1 MTLVQRFT
9 VVSLTS
15 AVILSV
21 VFGELAARIATEF
34 ALRRQA
40 HAFAVYVS
48 EFAAP
53 RLVPA
58 DFFQPPPAIRAQ
70 FEFTLRSLIGRAH
83 IQHVSV
89 WNRRGEILYSDDPQL
104 VGTVQVLSPSVTDAL
119 AGQLRW
125 QLLPGSRG
133 ARSVGRMEVFVPV
146 VVAGDGRPVGVYHV
160 VADIPD
166 LEPTLVRLSRT
177 VRASVVGGIL
187 LLYLATFTVVR
198 QASRDLDRQQRALRA
213 AFIGIVRSLAHA
225 VDARDMPTAHHSS
238 RVAEYAEA
246 IAREM
251 GLDEDAVG
259 VVQVAGLLHDVGKIG
274 IRDELLS
281 KRSSLTPQEWEIMRR
296 HPVLGYEILEPVP
309 IAEEIKLAVRHSHE
323 RWDGT
328 GYPDGLSGERIPIAA
343 RIIAVA
349 DAYEALVTDRPYR
362 RAQSPLQAVEE
373 LRRGAGR
380 AFDPGVVDAFL
391 RVLRR
396 RAARGTV
403 PVLLGR
409 TTTPLRPP
417 TGDGQRPGAPA
428 RQTTRPRR
436 RRAIARPRQPD
447 GLSEDRGPGCPQ
459 Q

>member
-1 MTLVQRFT
+1 MTLLHRFT
-9 VVSLTS
+9 LVSLTS

-21 VFGELAARIATEF
+21 MFGELAARIATEF

-58 DFFQPPPAIRAQ
+58 DFFQPPPAVRAQ
-70 FEFTLRSLIGRAH
+70 FEFTLRSLVGRAH

-89 WNRRGEILYSDDPQL
+89 WNRRGEILYSDDPRL
-104 VGTVQVLSPSVTDAL
+104 VGTVQTLAPPMADAL
-119 AGQLRW
+119 GGQLRW
-125 QLLPGSRG
+125 QLLPADGGPRT
-133 ARSVGRMEVFVPV
+133 VGRMEVFVPV
-146 VVAGDGRPVGVYHV
+146 VVSGDSRPVGVYHV

-213 AFIGIVRSLAHA
+213 AFIGIVRSLANA

-251 GLDEDAVG
+251 GLDEETVG

-281 KRSSLTPQEWEIMRR
+281 KNGGLTPQEWEVMRR

-309 IAEEIKLAVRHSHE
+309 ISEEIKLAVRHSHE

-328 GYPDGLSGERIPIAA
+328 GYPDGLAGLRIPIAA

-362 RAQSPLQAVEE
+362 RAQSPLRAVEE
-373 LRRGAGR
+373 IRREAGR
-380 AFDPGVVDAFL
+380 GFDPAVVGAFL
-391 RVLRR
+391 RVLGRR
-396 RAARGTV
+396 GVRAPV
-403 PVLLGR
+403 PLLLPNGGR
-409 TTTPLRPP
+409 QGVNLLPP
-417 TGDGQRPGAPA
+417 AGDGQRPGEPA
-428 RQTTRPRR
+428 RRGGRHRLPGGRSLPTRRS
-436 RRAIARPRQPD
+436 
-447 GLSEDRGPGCPQ
+447 GEGP
-459 Q
+459 

>member
-1 MTLVQRFT
+1 M
-9 VVSLTS
+9 
-15 AVILSV
+15 
-21 VFGELAARIATEF
+21 AARIATDF

-58 DFFQPPPAIRAQ
+58 DFFQPPPAARAQ
-70 FEFTLRSLIGRAH
+70 FEFTLRSLVGKAH
-83 IQHVSV
+83 VRHVSV
-89 WNRRGEILYSDDPQL
+89 WNRRGEILYSDDPRL
-104 VGTVQVLSPSVTDAL
+104 VGTVQVLSPPVTDAL
-119 AGQLRW
+119 AGQMRW
-125 QLLPGSRG
+125 RLLPREDGPQS
-133 ARSVGRMEVFVPV
+133 AGRMEVFVPV
-146 VVAGDGRPVGVYHV
+146 VVAGDSRPVGVYHV
-160 VADIPD
+160 VSDIPD
-166 LEPTLVRLSRT
+166 LEPTLARLSRT

-187 LLYLATFTVVR
+187 LLYVAMFTVVR

-213 AFIGIVRSLAHA
+213 AFIGIVRSLANA

-251 GLDEDAVG
+251 GLDGPAVG

-281 KRSSLTPQEWEIMRR
+281 KRGSLTPEEWEVMRR

-309 IAEEIKLAVRHSHE
+309 IAEDVKMAVRHSHE

-328 GYPDGLSGERIPIAA
+328 GYPDGLAGDRIPLAA

-362 RAQSPLQAVEE
+362 RARSPLQAVEE
-373 LRRGAGR
+373 IRREAGR
-380 AFDPGVVDAFL
+380 AFDPAVVHAFL
-391 RVLRR
+391 RVLGRR
-396 RAARGTV
+396 GARGLA
-403 PVLLGR
+403 PLLTGR
-409 TTTPLRPP
+409 SRREPADLPAP
-417 TGDGQRPGAPA
+417 SGDGQRAGRPA
-428 RQTTRPRR
+428 RGLDHPRLPGGASPSRNPPRP
-436 RRAIARPRQPD
+436 
-447 GLSEDRGPGCPQ
+447 
-459 Q
+459 